1 MVLCHVARKNGIIKK
16 VFGNSIIRG
25 IRVRDFNQQVKND
38 YAKFKSFPGC
48 NSKEILH
55 YIEPTLETGFYDNVI
70 LHVGV
75 NDLLNDKLSRSNDNL
90 MSNLVNIV
98 NKCKSFGVMD
108 LFLSGIDFNKRIPYT
123 VIKKVNEKIADMC
136 KKNSIV
142 FTDNGNISNV
152 DLYQDGLQLLE
163 RGKCLL
169 ANNFI
174 CVLNN
179 FLNMH

>member
-1 MVLCHVARKNGIIKK
+1 MMVLCHVARKNGITKK

-25 IRVRDFNQQVKND
+25 IRVRDFTQQVKND

-75 NDLLNDKLSRSNDNL
+75 NDLLNDKLSRSTDNL

-123 VIKKVNEKIADMC
+123 VIKKVN
-136 KKNSIV
+136 
-142 FTDNGNISNV
+142 
-152 DLYQDGLQLLE
+152 
-163 RGKCLL
+163 
-169 ANNFI
+169 
-174 CVLNN
+174 
-179 FLNMH
+179 

>member
-25 IRVRDFNQQVKND
+25 ITVRDFNQQVKND